1 MVKPAGHRHFL
12 RGVRFLGGGGAPSL
26 LKRKDQEFVASLL
39 REVRTEAGRAEAR
52 RTLAADRDARSSAL
66 RLWQP
71 VHRTF
76 HLACLEVLCD
86 EPGSPRAN
94 PRRIEGA
101 GMVVRRLA
109 QRRDANGTPL
119 PVDLKAPPG
128 SHEVEGWMRDGDVI
142 HGWQPLRGGRRALDP
157 DPKHR
162 RPPLRAGH
170 PAVTALLRQPDAEW
184 DRWQETVVPL
194 FTAPPDAC
202 EAAGATL
209 LYGVLPLTS
218 SERAEH
224 PGQAPKADP
233 DGEAQA
239 IPPSLRPGT
248 WSLPAVLKPDEL
260 PDDEAQQA
268 RFLARIGDVSLLRGL
283 GAFEATPEAARLLE
297 HLNGVAV
304 WREGDPKRVATRK
317 LGDVLKQAAA
327 VFESDGARGIGEAA
341 EWTVPAGTWQA
352 ELRRRMA
359 PLLNA
364 RIDEMTSQV
373 GRYDRPGALYQ
384 VQAFVRVRECDEC
397 PPVLVWSEPSEPF
410 SIVPWYEAGDAA
422 PVRIP
427 LPEAKLSEMAR
438 LKPNV
443 AFQVPAS
450 LQDALQGMKLKKP
463 LEIGKGSAGI
473 TVDWICGFSIPLITL
488 CAFIVLNIFLQL
500 LNIIFWWLPFIKI
513 CIPIPRRSPSP
524 RL

>member
-1 MVKPAGHRHFL
+1 MVKPADHAHFL

-26 LKRKDQEFVASLL
+26 LKRRDQEFIPSLL
-39 REVRTEAGRAEAR
+39 REVRTEAGRAGAR
-52 RTLAADRDARSSAL
+52 GTLAADRDAKSNAL

-71 VHRTF
+71 VHRVF
-76 HLACLEVLCD
+76 HLAVLELLCD

-109 QRRDANGTPL
+109 QRRDAQGNPL
-119 PVDLKAPPG
+119 PVDLKAPHG
-128 SHEVEGWMRDGDVI
+128 SHEVEGWMRDGDLV
-142 HGWQPLRGGRRALDP
+142 HGWEPLRGARRTQDP
-157 DPKHR
+157 DPKKR

-184 DRWQETVVPL
+184 DRWAETVVPL
-194 FTAPPDAC
+194 FTAPPEAC

-218 SERAEH
+218 SELAEN
-224 PGQAPKADP
+224 PGEAPKADA
-233 DGEAQA
+233 DGEAHV
-239 IPPSLRPGT
+239 IPLSLRPGT
-248 WSLPAVLKPDEL
+248 YALPAVVKPDEL

-283 GAFEATPEAARLLE
+283 GAFGDTAEAARLRE
-297 HLNGVAV
+297 HLNAVAV
-304 WREGDPKRVATRK
+304 WREGDPKRTPSRR
-317 LGDVLKQAAA
+317 LGDVLKQAAS
-327 VFESDGARGIGEAA
+327 VFESDDARSIGDAA
-341 EWTVPAGTWQA
+341 EWTIPAGAWQA

-359 PLLNA
+359 PLLN
-364 RIDEMTSQV
+364 RRMDEMTSSV

-384 VQAFVRVRECDEC
+384 VQAFVRVRECAEC

-410 SIVPWYEAGDAA
+410 AIVPWYEAGDAP

-427 LPEAKLSEMAR
+427 LPEAKLSAMAK

-450 LQDALQGMKLKKP
+450 LQDALAGMKLKKP

-473 TVDWICGFSIPLITL
+473 TVDWICGFSIPLITI

-513 CIPIPRRSPSP
+513 CIPIPRKSPSP

>member
-1 MVKPAGHRHFL
+1 MVKPAGHAHFL

-26 LKRKDQEFVASLL
+26 LKRRDQEFIPSLL

-52 RTLAADRDARSSAL
+52 RTLATDRDSKSSAL

-71 VHRTF
+71 VHRVF
-76 HLACLEVLCD
+76 HLAALELLCD

-101 GMVVRRLA
+101 GMVIRRLV
-109 QRRDANGTPL
+109 QHRDADGN
-119 PVDLKAPPG
+119 PVPIDLKAPPS
-128 SHEVEGWMRDGDVI
+128 SHAVEGWLRDGDVV
-142 HGWQPLRGGRRALDP
+142 HGWEPLRGARQTQDSDPGRRQA
-157 DPKHR
+157 
-162 RPPLRAGH
+162 PLRAGH
-170 PAVTALLRQPDAEW
+170 PAITALLRQREVDW
-184 DRWQETVVPL
+184 DRWGETVVPL

-218 SERAEH
+218 SERAENAGE
-224 PGQAPKADP
+224 PPRADAE
-233 DGEAQA
+233 GIAA
-239 IPPSLRPGT
+239 MIPPSLRPGT
-248 WSLPAVLKPDEL
+248 YSLPAVLKPDEL
-260 PDDEAQQA
+260 PDDEAEQA
-268 RFLARIGDVSLLRGL
+268 RFMARIADVSLLRGL
-283 GAFEATPEAARLLE
+283 GAFENTPEAAALLA
-297 HLNGVAV
+297 HLNAVGVWV
-304 WREGDPKRVATRK
+304 QGDGKRQQTRR
-317 LGDVLKQAAA
+317 LGDVLQSAAA
-327 VFESDGARGIGEAA
+327 VFERDDAHSIGAAA
-341 EWTVPAGTWQA
+341 EWTAPAGAWQQ

-359 PLLNA
+359 PLLN
-364 RIDEMTSQV
+364 RRMDEMTANV
-373 GRYDRPGALYQ
+373 GRFDRPGALYQ
-384 VQAFVRVRECDEC
+384 VRAFVRVRQCEEC
-397 PPVLVWSEPSEPF
+397 PPVVVWSEPSEPF
-410 SIVPWYEAGDAA
+410 AIVPWYEASDAP

-450 LQDALQGMKLKKP
+450 LQDALAGMKIKKP

-513 CIPIPRRSPSP
+513 CIPIPRKSPSP